1 MAAITTTPADTP
13 PADAPSIDTIHSSRQ
28 VGLAV
33 ATVLLGLVM
42 VVAFGIGSAS
52 GLDATFVLSRKGQ
65 DLPDLTLPAR
75 TTCLAL
81 GGAVIAVGLLQ
92 LVGLVRRRY
101 YLIFSVV
108 LLLFLVAL
116 LAWAARGT
124 DTNIAGLLAGT
135 LTRSIPLVLGALSGL
150 LCERSGVINIGIEGM
165 LLAGAFVGAL
175 VASAASTVWLGMLG
189 GIGAGMLLG
198 ALLAVL
204 SIRYRVDQ
212 IIAGTGINLLALGL
226 TSFLTARVLVEY
238 PDLNRPGAFRPL
250 KLPLLGDLPL
260 AGPVLF
266 NNTVFVYLM
275 YALVFGL
282 AWALFRTRWGLR
294 VRAVGEHP
302 AAADTVGIDVLRTRY
317 RSVIAGG
324 GIAGLAGTWFTL
336 DAVSGFDENMT
347 AGRGF
352 IALAALI
359 FGRWHPIG
367 AFSAA
372 LVFAF
377 SEELQGRLA
386 VLDTPIP
393 GEFLLALPYVVTIV
407 VVAGLIGR
415 ARAPAADGKVYER
428 Y

>member
-1 MAAITTTPADTP
+1 MAAVTMTPAPDV
-13 PADAPSIDTIHSSRQ
+13 PAVDVTRSSRQ
-28 VGLAV
+28 LGMA
-33 ATVLLGLVM
+33 ATTVLLGLVM
-42 VVAFGIGSAS
+42 IVAFGIGSAS
-52 GLDATFVLSRKGQ
+52 GLDSRFVFSRKGQ
-65 DLPDLTLPAR
+65 DLPDLTMPAR
-75 TTCLAL
+75 ATCLAL
-81 GGAVIAVGLLQ
+81 GGAVIALGMLQ
-92 LVGLVRRRY
+92 LVGLVRRRS

-108 LLLFLVAL
+108 LLLFVVAL
-116 LAWAARGT
+116 LAWAARGA
-124 DTNIAGLLAGT
+124 DTNVAGLLAGT
-135 LTRSIPLVLGALSGL
+135 LTRAIPLVLGALSGL

-165 LLAGAFVGAL
+165 LLTGAFVGSL

-189 GIGAGMLLG
+189 GIVAGMLLG

-212 IIAGTGINLLALGL
+212 IIAGTGINILALGM

-238 PDLNRPGAFRPL
+238 PDLNRPGAFRPFA
-250 KLPLLGDLPL
+250 LPLLSDLPL

-266 NNTVFVYLM
+266 DNTVYVYLM

-317 RSVIAGG
+317 RSVIMGG

-359 FGRWHPIG
+359 FGRWHPVG

-386 VLDTPIP
+386 LLDTPIP
-393 GEFLLALPYVVTIV
+393 SEFLLALPYVVTIV

-415 ARAPAADGKVYER
+415 ARAPAADGKVYDR
-428 Y
+428 S